1 MINKI
6 LDLRQS
12 LLTGTYFMVTFAN
25 VDVAMKLIA
34 FIIAT
39 GYTARRWYLME
50 KNKNKNEAEQ

>member
-6 LDLRQS
+6 LDLKQS
-12 LLTGTYFMVTFAN
+12 LITGWYFMFTFSN
-25 VDVAMKLIA
+25 VDYAMKIIA

-50 KNKNKNEAEQ
+50 KKGKDENL

>member
-1 MINKI
+1 MKNYI

-12 LLTGTYFMVTFAN
+12 LLTGGYFVFTFAN
-25 VDVAMKLIA
+25 ADAAMKILA

-50 KNKNKNEAEQ
+50 KNNKDATE

>member
-12 LLTGTYFMVTFAN
+12 LLTGTYFMFTFAN
-25 VDVAMKLIA
+25 VDIAMKVIA

-50 KNKNKNEAEQ
+50 KNKKNENRD

>member
-25 VDVAMKLIA
+25 VDVVMKVIA
-34 FIIAT
+34 FVIAT

-50 KNKNKNEAEQ
+50 KNKKNETEQ

>member
-12 LLTGTYFMVTFAN
+12 LLTGTYFMFTFAN
-25 VDVAMKLIA
+25 VDIAMKVIA

-50 KNKNKNEAEQ
+50 KNKKNETK

>member
-1 MINKI
+1 MKQYI

-12 LLTGTYFMVTFAN
+12 LITGGYFMFTFTN
-25 VDVAMKLIA
+25 VDSAMKVIA

-50 KNKNKNEAEQ
+50 KNKNNETQQ

>member
-25 VDVAMKLIA
+25 VDVAMKVIA

-50 KNKNKNEAEQ
+50 QNKKNETEQ

>member
-1 MINKI
+1 MKQYI

-12 LLTGTYFMVTFAN
+12 LITGGYFMFTFAN
-25 VDVAMKLIA
+25 VDVVMKVIA

-50 KNKNKNEAEQ
+50 KNKNNETQQ

>member
-12 LLTGTYFMVTFAN
+12 VITGGYFMFTFAN
-25 VDVAMKLIA
+25 VDGVMKVIA
-34 FIIAT
+34 FVIAT

-50 KNKNKNEAEQ
+50 KNKNNETE

>member
-12 LLTGTYFMVTFAN
+12 LLTGTYFMFTFAN
-25 VDVAMKLIA
+25 VDGAMKVVA

-50 KNKNKNEAEQ
+50 KNKKNETE

>member
-1 MINKI
+1 MRQYI

-12 LLTGTYFMVTFAN
+12 LITGGYFVFTFAN
-25 VDVAMKLIA
+25 VDVVMKVVA

-50 KNKNKNEAEQ
+50 KNKDNETK

>member
-12 LLTGTYFMVTFAN
+12 LLTGTYFMFTFAN
-25 VDVAMKLIA
+25 VDIIMKVIA

-50 KNKNKNEAEQ
+50 KNKKNEIE